1 MTDPFL
7 WTLISIQIAM
17 GLFDTLFHHELTE
30 RLAWRASQKLELRL
44 HGVRN
49 FFYGVIFITFAW
61 AEPHG
66 IFAAAL
72 ALLLLIEVLIT
83 LWDFVEEDLSRKLP
97 WTERIN
103 HTLLTLNYGAILT
116 LLTPVL
122 WQWIQ
127 QPTAVILVSYGWWS
141 VMASL
146 AAFGVAV
153 FAARDLLAAARS
165 ERLSRGNPADLVSV
179 LPPHRHILVTGGTG
193 FVGSRLVEALVSA
206 GHYVTVLTRD
216 PRKADSLRHPV
227 RVISNLDQIGNHER
241 FDTLVNLA
249 GDPIANGFWTAKKRA
264 RIIRSRVGTTEALE
278 ALVARLDHKP
288 DCLISGSAIGW
299 YGPRGDEVVT
309 EKSEPAAAFTQE
321 VCARWEQAA
330 TKIERM
336 NVRVVRLRMGLVLGV
351 DGGML
356 AQLLT
361 PFEFG
366 GGARLGDGRQWM
378 SWIEQDDLIRVIAL
392 AIADTALNGPLNAT
406 APCPV
411 RNDEFTRA
419 LGKALNRPAILS
431 VPAWALRWALGDMAR
446 ETMLVSQRVIP
457 KKLIDHGFEFHH
469 SEIAPMLR
477 KITGGRANTPGKV
490 PGKVQGTGAAV
501 VEP

>member
-49 FFYGVIFITFAW
+49 FFYGVIFICFAW
-61 AEPHG
+61 VEPHG
-66 IFAAAL
+66 AFAAAL
-72 ALLLLIEVLIT
+72 ALILLVEVMIT

-103 HTLLTLNYGAILT
+103 HTLLTLNYGAILA
-116 LLTPVL
+116 LLAPVL
-122 WQWIQ
+122 WQWMK
-127 QPTAVILVSYGWWS
+127 QPTAVTPVSYGWWS

-146 AAFGVAV
+146 AAFGVIV

-165 ERLSRGNPADLVSV
+165 ERLLRGDPADLVSAM
-179 LPPHRHILVTGGTG
+179 PPHRHVLVTGGTG
-193 FVGSRLVEALVSA
+193 FVGARLVDALVSA

-216 PRKADSLRHPV
+216 ARKAGQLRHPV
-227 RVISNLDQIGNHER
+227 RVIATLDGIDNHER
-241 FDTLVNLA
+241 FDALVNLA
-249 GDPIANGFWTAKKRA
+249 GDPIANGLWTAGKRA
-264 RIIRSRVGTTEALE
+264 RIIQSRVGTTEALE
-278 ALVARLDHKP
+278 ALVDRLDHKP

-299 YGPRGDEVVT
+299 YGPSGDEVVT
-309 EKSEPAAAFTQE
+309 EKSEPAAAFTQQ

-330 TKIERM
+330 AKIAKTG
-336 NVRVVRLRMGLVLGV
+336 VRVVRLRMGIVLGV

-366 GGARLGDGRQWM
+366 GGAKLGDGRQWM
-378 SWIEQDDLIRVIAL
+378 SWIEQDDLIRVIAH
-392 AIADTALNGPLNAT
+392 AIADTTLSGPVNAT

-411 RNDEFTRA
+411 RNDAFTRA
-419 LGKALNRPAILS
+419 LGKALKRPAILRI
-431 VPAWALRWALGDMAR
+431 PAWALKWTLGDMAR

-457 KKLIDHGFEFHH
+457 KKLIGHGFEFRH
-469 SEIAPMLR
+469 SEIDPMLR
-477 KITGGRANTPGKV
+477 KITGARANTSGKV
-490 PGKVQGTGAAV
+490 PGRSQETGAAAAK
-501 VEP
+501 P

>member
-1 MTDPFL
+1 
-7 WTLISIQIAM
+7 M

-49 FFYGVIFITFAW
+49 FFYGVIFICFAW
-61 AEPHG
+61 FEPHG
-66 IFAAAL
+66 AFAAAL
-72 ALLLLIEVLIT
+72 ALLLVLEVMIT

-103 HTLLTLNYGAILT
+103 HTLLTLNYGAILA
-116 LLTPVL
+116 LLAPIL

-127 QPTAVILVSYGWWS
+127 QPTAATLVSYGWWS

-165 ERLSRGNPADLVSV
+165 ERLLRGDPADLVSV
-179 LPPHRHILVTGGTG
+179 LQPHRHVLVTGGTG

-216 PRKADSLRHPV
+216 DRKAHNLSHPV
-227 RVISNLDQIGNHER
+227 RVITDLDQVRNHER
-241 FDTLVNLA
+241 FDALVNLA

-264 RIIRSRVGTTEALE
+264 RIIQSRVETTAALE

-288 DCLISGSAIGW
+288 ECLISGSAIGW
-299 YGPRGDEVVT
+299 YGPRGDEVIT
-309 EKSEPAAAFTQE
+309 EKSDPAPAFTQE

-330 TKIERM
+330 VKATKAG
-336 NVRVVRLRMGLVLGV
+336 VRVVRLRMGLVLGV

-366 GGARLGDGRQWM
+366 GGAKLGDGRQWM

-392 AIADTALNGPLNAT
+392 AIADPTLSGPVNAT
-406 APCPV
+406 APSPV
-411 RNDEFTRA
+411 RNDAFTRA
-419 LGKALNRPAILS
+419 LGKALERPAVLRI
-431 VPAWALRWALGDMAR
+431 PARALTLALGNMAR
-446 ETMLVSQRVIP
+446 ETMLVSQRVVP
-457 KKLIDHGFEFHH
+457 KKLIDHGFEFRHP
-469 SEIAPMLR
+469 EIAPMLQ
-477 KITGGRANTPGKV
+477 KITGAKAKPSGRMPGEA
-490 PGKVQGTGAAV
+490 QGTGAAV
-501 VEP
+501 AKP

>member
-7 WTLISIQIAM
+7 WTLITVQIAM

-44 HGVRN
+44 HGIRN
-49 FFYGVIFITFAW
+49 FFYGLIFLSFAW
-61 AEPHG
+61 VEPHG
-66 IFAAAL
+66 LFAAAL
-72 ALLLLIEVLIT
+72 ALVLVLEVMIT

-103 HTLLTLNYGAILT
+103 HTLLTLNYGAILA
-116 LLTPVL
+116 LLAPIL

-127 QPTAVILVSYGWWS
+127 QPTAATLVDYGWWS
-141 VMASL
+141 VMASI

-165 ERLSRGNPADLVSV
+165 ERLSGGNPAELVTA
-179 LPPHRHILVTGGTG
+179 LPPHRHVLVTGGTG
-193 FVGSRLVEALVSA
+193 FVGSRLVNALVSA

-216 PRKADSLRHPV
+216 ARKADSLRHPV
-227 RVISNLDQIGNHER
+227 RVITNLDQIRNHER
-241 FDTLVNLA
+241 FDALVNLA
-249 GDPIANGFWTAKKRA
+249 GDPIANGLWTAKKRA
-264 RIIRSRVGTTEALE
+264 RIIQSRVETTAALE
-278 ALVARLDHKP
+278 ALVTRLEHKP
-288 DCLISGSAIGW
+288 DCLISGSATGW
-299 YGPRGDEVVT
+299 YGPRGDEVLT
-309 EKSEPAAAFTQE
+309 EKSDPAAAFTQE

-330 TKIERM
+330 AKIERFSI
-336 NVRVVRLRMGLVLGV
+336 RVVRLRMGLVLGV

-366 GGARLGDGRQWM
+366 GGTKLGSGRQWM
-378 SWIEQDDLIRVIAL
+378 SWIERDDLIRIIAH
-392 AIADTALNGPLNAT
+392 AIADDTLRGPVNAT

-411 RNDEFTRA
+411 RNDAFTQALGRA
-419 LGKALNRPAILS
+419 LKRPAILRI
-431 VPAWALRWALGDMAR
+431 PAWALRWVLGNMAR

-457 KKLIDHGFEFHH
+457 KKLTDHGFEFRHA
-469 SEIAPMLR
+469 EIAPMLR
-477 KITGGRANTPGKV
+477 KITGAKSKPSADAPGAE
-490 PGKVQGTGAAV
+490 TAV
-501 VEP
+501 AKT

>member
-30 RLAWRASQKLELRL
+30 RLAWRSSQKMELRL
-44 HGVRN
+44 HGIRN
-49 FFYGVIFITFAW
+49 FFYGLIFLCFAW
-61 AEPHG
+61 IEPHG
-66 IFAAAL
+66 LFAAAL
-72 ALLLLIEVLIT
+72 ALILVLEVMIT

-103 HTLLTLNYGAILT
+103 HTLLTLNYGAILA
-116 LLTPVL
+116 LLAPIL
-122 WQWIQ
+122 WQWSQ
-127 QPTAVILVSYGWWS
+127 QPTAATFVSYGWWS

-146 AAFGVAV
+146 AACGVAV
-153 FAARDLLAAARS
+153 FAVRDLLAAARS
-165 ERLSRGNPADLVSV
+165 ERLLRGNPADLVSV

-206 GHYVTVLTRD
+206 GHDVTVLTRNAS
-216 PRKADSLRHPV
+216 KAGALCHPV
-227 RVISNLDQIGNHER
+227 RVITSLDKVRNDAHI
-241 FDTLVNLA
+241 DALVNLA
-249 GDPIANGFWTAKKRA
+249 GDPIANGLWTAKKRA
-264 RIIRSRVGTTEALE
+264 RIIRSRVQTTEALE

-299 YGPRGDEVVT
+299 YGPRGDEVLT
-309 EKSEPAAAFTQE
+309 EKSEPAAAFTRE

-330 TKIERM
+330 AKIGNF
-336 NVRVVRLRMGLVLGV
+336 NVRVIRLRMGLVLGV

-366 GGARLGDGRQWM
+366 GGTRLGDGRQWM
-378 SWIEQDDLIRVIAL
+378 SWIERDDLVRVIAH
-392 AIADTALNGPLNAT
+392 AIADGTLSGPVNAT
-406 APCPV
+406 APVPV
-411 RNDEFTRA
+411 RNDAFTRA
-419 LGKALNRPAILS
+419 LAQAVHRPAFLRI
-431 VPAWALRWALGDMAR
+431 PAWALTWALGDMAR

-457 KKLIDHGFEFHH
+457 KKLTEHGFEFRHT
-469 SEIAPMLR
+469 EIAPMLR
-477 KITGGRANTPGKV
+477 KITGAKPEPSADV
-490 PGKVQGTGAAV
+490 PGTDTAAAK
-501 VEP
+501 P

>member
-1 MTDPFL
+1 MTDPIL

-44 HGVRN
+44 HGIRN
-49 FFYGVIFITFAW
+49 FFYGVIFISFAW

-66 IFAAAL
+66 VFAAAL
-72 ALLLLIEVLIT
+72 ALLLGLEVIIT

-97 WTERIN
+97 WTERSN
-103 HTLLTLNYGAILT
+103 HTLLTLNYGAILA
-116 LLTPVL
+116 LLAPIL

-127 QPTAVILVSYGWWS
+127 QPASVSLVSYGWWS

-146 AAFGVAV
+146 AAIGVVV

-165 ERLSRGNPADLVSV
+165 ERLSRGDPADLVTV
-179 LPPHRHILVTGGTG
+179 LPPHRHVLVTGGTG

-206 GHYVTVLTRD
+206 GHDVTVLTRD
-216 PRKADSLRHPV
+216 PKKADSLRHPV
-227 RVISNLDQIGNHER
+227 RVITNLDRINNHER
-241 FDTLVNLA
+241 FDAMVNLA
-249 GDPIANGFWTAKKRA
+249 GDPIASGLWTAKKRA
-264 RIIRSRVGTTEALE
+264 RIIQSRVITTKALE

-288 DCLISGSAIGW
+288 GCLISGSAIGW
-299 YGPRGDEVVT
+299 YGPHGDEVVT
-309 EKSEPAAAFTQE
+309 EKSEPVAAFTQQ

-330 TKIERM
+330 ARIAGM

-366 GGARLGDGRQWM
+366 GGAKLGNGRQWM
-378 SWIEQDDLIRVIAL
+378 SWIELDDLVRVIAH
-392 AIADTALNGPLNAT
+392 AIADDTLQGPVNAT

-411 RNDEFTRA
+411 RNDAFTRA
-419 LGKALNRPAILS
+419 LGRALTRPAILRI
-431 VPAWALRWALGDMAR
+431 PAWALTWALGDMAR

-457 KKLIDHGFEFHH
+457 KKLTGHGFEFRHP
-469 SEIAPMLR
+469 EIEPMLR
-477 KITGGRANTPGKV
+477 KITGAKATASDKVSGNRRNTGF
-490 PGKVQGTGAAV
+490 A
-501 VEP
+501 

>member
-1 MTDPFL
+1 MTDPLL

-30 RLAWRASQKLELRL
+30 RLPWRASQKLELRL

-49 FFYGVIFITFAW
+49 FFYGVIFISLAW
-61 AEPHG
+61 TEPHG
-66 IFAAAL
+66 AIAAAL
-72 ALLLLIEVLIT
+72 TLLLVLEVMIT

-103 HTLLTLNYGAILT
+103 HTLLTLNYGAILA
-116 LLTPVL
+116 LLAPIL
-122 WQWIQ
+122 WQWIR
-127 QPTAVILVSYGWWS
+127 QPTALTPVSYGWWS

-146 AAFGVAV
+146 AAVGVVV

-165 ERLSRGNPADLVSV
+165 DRLSRGNPADLVSD
-179 LPPHRHILVTGGTG
+179 LPSHRHFLVTGGTG
-193 FVGSRLVEALVSA
+193 FVGSRLVDALVSA

-216 PRKADSLRHPV
+216 PGKAGTLRQPV
-227 RVISNLDQIGNHER
+227 RAITSLDQIGTHER
-241 FDTLVNLA
+241 FDAMVNLA
-249 GDPIANGFWTAKKRA
+249 GDPIANGLWNAKKRA
-264 RIIRSRVGTTEALE
+264 RIIRSRVETTAALE

-288 DCLISGSAIGW
+288 ECLISGSAIGW
-299 YGPRGDEVVT
+299 YGPHGDEVVT
-309 EKSEPAAAFTQE
+309 EKSDPAPAFTQE
-321 VCARWEQAA
+321 VCAQWEQAA
-330 TKIERM
+330 AKIASQG
-336 NVRVVRLRMGLVLGV
+336 VRVVRLRMGLVLGV

-378 SWIEQDDLIRVIAL
+378 SWIEQDDLIRVIAH
-392 AIADTALNGPLNAT
+392 AIADTTLSGPVNAT

-411 RNDEFTRA
+411 RNDTFTRA
-419 LGKALNRPAILS
+419 LGKALRRPAILRI
-431 VPAWALRWALGDMAR
+431 PAWVLTWVLGDMAR

-457 KKLIDHGFEFHH
+457 KKLTGHGFEFRH
-469 SEIAPMLR
+469 SEIVPMLQ
-477 KITGGRANTPGKV
+477 KITGAKTGTSGTV
-490 PGKVQGTGAAV
+490 PGKTNETGAVIAK
-501 VEP
+501 P